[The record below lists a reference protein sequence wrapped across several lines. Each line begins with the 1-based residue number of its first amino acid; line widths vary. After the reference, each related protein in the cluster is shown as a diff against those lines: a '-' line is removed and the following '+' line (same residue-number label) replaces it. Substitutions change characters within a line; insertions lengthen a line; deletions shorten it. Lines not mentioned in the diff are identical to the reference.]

1 MLMTIAD
8 FNFLK
13 TIYEI
18 KNNGTEDFGEVR
30 PKYLDGTPAHTKF
43 ITQVFETYDLEK
55 GEFPIISFRKIAWQ
69 SAIKEILWIY
79 QDQSNNLEL
88 FRTKYGITWWD
99 SWDIGD
105 GTIGQR
111 YGATVK
117 RYDLINSIRKDLKES
132 PNSRR
137 MVMNLYQY
145 EDMNETPGL
154 HPCAM
159 ETLFSVRDGRLDMT
173 LIQRSSDYLVANH
186 INKIQYVALQL
197 MLAKEAGLIPGKF
210 SHLVNDCHIYDRH
223 WTELEKMIPSSEVD
237 VIIKNYDGIGNL
249 KNSESLPKLVLNT
262 NNTNFCDFTIDD
274 FEMVNYHPKEV
285 EVKFELGI

>member
-1 MLMTIAD
+1 MGRTKAD
-8 FNFLK
+8 FEFLK
-13 TIYEI
+13 TVYEI
-18 KNNGTEDFGEVR
+18 SKNGTEEKGEVR
-30 PKYLDGTPAHTKF
+30 PKYKDGTPAGTKF
-43 ITQVFETYDLEK
+43 VTHVSETYDLEK
-55 GEFPIISFRKIAWQ
+55 GEFPIISFRNIPWR

-79 QDQSNNLEL
+79 QDQSNDLEL
-88 FRTKYGITWWD
+88 LRTKYGITWWD
-99 SWDIGD
+99 EWDIGD
-105 GTIGQR
+105 GTIGKR

-117 RYDLINSIRKDLKES
+117 RYDLINSIRKELREN

-145 EDMNETPGL
+145 ADMNETPGL

-223 WTELEKMIPSSEVD
+223 WTELEKMVPMTEIQA
-237 VIIKNYDGIGNL
+237 IMKNYNSVGTEDSGIQTRL
-249 KNSESLPKLVLNT
+249 ILDTTK
-262 NNTNFCDFTIDD
+262 TNFYEFTIDD
-274 FEMVNYHPKEV
+274 FRMENYNPQEV
-285 EVKFELGI
+285 DVKFDLGI